1 MTYDMRVFTDEEIEI
16 LCAAVKHEV
25 EAKIAAQLKKYT
37 GPDCA
42 SKVWEIIKKH
52 ALLEEKIRSIQKS
65 KSKSEQEQYLV
76 VYEYIRPDS
85 IETQYHYEISDTL
98 KGACNAASAIHD
110 LRRVA
115 VIMKGV
121 IVDEV
126 SE

>member
-16 LCAAVKHEV
+16 LCDALKHEV

-52 ALLEEKIRSIQKS
+52 ALLEEKIRSIRKS
-65 KSKSEQEQYLV
+65 KPASEQEQYLV
-76 VYEYIRPDS
+76 VYEYTRSDS
-85 IETQYHYEISDTL
+85 LEIKYHYEIANTL
-98 KGACNAASAIHD
+98 QDACNAASALHN

-126 SE
+126 SA

>member
-1 MTYDMRVFTDEEIEI
+1 MFTDEEIEL
-16 LCAAVKHEV
+16 LCDVLKHEI

-42 SKVWEIIKKH
+42 QKVCETIKKH

-65 KSKSEQEQYLV
+65 KPASEQEQYLV
-76 VYEYIRPDS
+76 VYEYTCPDS
-85 IETQYHYEISDTL
+85 IEIKYHYEIADTL

-126 SE
+126 